1 LRTFKGLHAA
11 KIEREQ
17 LSAEIKELMAK
28 NNVKNEFI
36 EREITENGSKYLD
49 LESLKHQL
57 ITRG

>member
-1 LRTFKGLHAA
+1 M
-11 KIEREQ
+11 EREQ

-57 ITRG
+57 INRG

>member
-11 KIEREQ
+11 KMEREQ

-36 EREITENGSKYLD
+36 EREITENG
-49 LESLKHQL
+49 
-57 ITRG
+57 